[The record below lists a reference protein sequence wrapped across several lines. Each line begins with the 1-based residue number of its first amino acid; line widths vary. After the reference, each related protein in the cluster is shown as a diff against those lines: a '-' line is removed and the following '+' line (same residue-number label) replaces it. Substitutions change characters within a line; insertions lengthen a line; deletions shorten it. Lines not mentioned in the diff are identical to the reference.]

1 MTQSKT
7 KTKDLVNG
15 LSSLS
20 EWFDDQAEKASEG
33 FPETPFEDAIDNS
46 IYAKV
51 LGESSARL
59 EELDSLVR
67 QFVKYLN
74 LTEESDSGTIFH
86 PVTIGCSR
94 AMMLNDLGNLIKKME
109 DSVND

>member
-1 MTQSKT
+1 MTQPKT

-20 EWFDDQAEKASEG
+20 EWFDDQAEKASN
-33 FPETPFEDAIDNS
+33 FEDAIDNS

-109 DSVND
+109 DAVND